1 MSDYGVIGDVSSTL
15 TARLTDAMAA
25 LVPPPLVQLHNLV
38 GAIPTDPPLLTVF
51 LYEIVEDATSKNR
64 PRITRDVP
72 PNVAL
77 RKPPLALVLK
87 YLITPWSNDRLTD
100 QQMLGRSMQALYDNA
115 ILTGPLLGG
124 ALAGTNEALKV
135 TLAPLTLEER
145 TRIWHAVQQPYRV
158 SLTYEVRVA
167 NLDSD
172 VDRLVRPVSNRILD
186 SALPEGVV
194 P

>member
-1 MSDYGVIGDVSSTL
+1 MPDYAVIADVSSTL
-15 TARLTDAMAA
+15 TARLTDAMSA

-64 PRITRDVP
+64 PRITRNAP

-100 QQMLGRSMQALYDNA
+100 QQMLGRSMQELYDNA
-115 ILTGPLLGG
+115 ILTGPTLGG
-124 ALAGTNEALKV
+124 GLSGTAESLKV

-145 TRIWHAVQQPYRV
+145 TRVWHAVQQPYRV
-158 SLTYEVRVA
+158 SLSYEVRVA

-172 VDRLVRPVSNRILD
+172 LERLVRPVSNRILD
-186 SALPEGVV
+186 AALPELTT
-194 P
+194 

>member
-1 MSDYGVIGDVSSTL
+1 MADYGVIADVSSTL
-15 TARLTDAMAA
+15 TARLTDAMSA

-64 PRITRDVP
+64 PRTTRDAP
-72 PNVAL
+72 PDVAL
-77 RKPPLALVLK
+77 RKPPLALILK

-100 QQMLGRSMQALYDNA
+100 QQILGRSMQELYDNA

-124 ALAGTNEALKV
+124 GLVGTVESLKV

-158 SLTYEVRVA
+158 SLSYEVRVA
-167 NLDSD
+167 NLDSE
-172 VDRLVRPVSNRILD
+172 VDYLVRPVSNRILD
-186 SALPEGVV
+186 TAVPEAV